1 MNERQ
6 KAYFEELKA
15 AGLSPER
22 EEAMRRELDQ
32 GGDHGLPD
40 QSAPPGPEFS
50 EGLDVLERIITN
62 PYAFG
67 DLTFLQDMPSPIL
80 NYQMQLSTLDE
91 LMERDSQREKDG
103 FPRKIRIGKLVKP
116 TRRGNQ
122 KVVVVPST
130 VEEKLIHDP
139 NFKQQEEG
147 GGGAGGS
154 GDGEEGEVIG
164 EQPVRPQEGEGEGTG
179 PGSGDGENHE
189 IESNAYDLGKVLTEQ
204 FQLPNLKNKGKKRSL
219 TRFTYD
225 LTDLNRGFG
234 QILEKKAT
242 LRQII
247 QTNIALGRI
256 QGEGADIDP
265 DDFLVSPR
273 DKVYRILSREKDF
286 ESQALI
292 FFLRDYSGSMS
303 GKPTDV
309 VVSQHVMI
317 YSWILYQYAGQ
328 VESRF
333 ILHDTEAKEVE
344 DFYTYYNSRV
354 AGGTKVASAF
364 KMVNEIVQKE
374 NLAKDYNIYVFHGTD
389 GDDWDS
395 EGKES
400 LPEIEQML
408 TYANRVG
415 VTIAENSYGSGGESE
430 VEKYL
435 KKSGL
440 LEKKKNLIRLDV
452 MSEND
457 EEPRIIEGIRN
468 LISE

>member
-1 MNERQ
+1 MNDRQ
-6 KAYFEELKA
+6 RAYFEELKRQ
-15 AGLSPER
+15 GLSPGR
-22 EEAMRRELDQ
+22 EAAMRRELATEGNHDPATAADPQ
-32 GGDHGLPD
+32 FTP
-40 QSAPPGPEFS
+40 
-50 EGLDVLERIITN
+50 GLDVLQKVINN

-67 DLTFLQDMPSPIL
+67 DLTFLQDMASPIL
-80 NYQMQLSTLDE
+80 NYTAQIGTLDE
-91 LMERDSQREKDG
+91 LMERDSKREEDG

-116 TRRGNQ
+116 MRGGNQ

-130 VEEKLIHDP
+130 VEEKFVHDP

-179 PGSGDGENHE
+179 PGGGDGENHE
-189 IESNAYDLGKVLTEQ
+189 MESNAYDLGKILTEQ
-204 FQLPNLKNKGKKRSL
+204 FSLPNLQNKGKKRSL

-234 QILEKKAT
+234 QLLEKKAT
-242 LRQII
+242 LKQII
-247 QTNIALGRI
+247 ETNIALGRVT
-256 QGEGADIDP
+256 GGGPVDP
-265 DDFLVSPR
+265 STFLVSPR
-273 DKVYRILSREKDF
+273 DKVYRILSKEKDF

-317 YSWILYQYAGQ
+317 YSWLLYQYGGQ

-333 ILHDTEAKEVE
+333 ILHDTEAKEVP

-354 AGGTKVASAF
+354 AGGTKVSSAF

-374 NLAKDYNIYVFHGTD
+374 NLARDYNIYVFHGTD
-389 GDDWDS
+389 GDDWDT
-395 EGKES
+395 EGKEC
-400 LPEIEQML
+400 LPEIETML
-408 TYANRVG
+408 GYTNRLG
-415 VTIAENSYGSGGESE
+415 VTIAENSYGPSGQTE

-435 KKSGL
+435 KGSGL

-452 MSEND
+452 MSENA